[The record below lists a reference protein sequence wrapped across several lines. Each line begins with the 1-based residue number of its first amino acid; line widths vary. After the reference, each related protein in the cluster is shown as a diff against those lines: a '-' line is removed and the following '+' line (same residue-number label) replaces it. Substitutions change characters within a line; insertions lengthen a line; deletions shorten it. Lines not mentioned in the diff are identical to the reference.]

1 MSQMPKDPAD
11 EILSPS
17 ARAADAADLM
27 AVAMGLGVGLPA
39 GVERQS
45 VMALEGVAR
54 TLRDGDGSDTPE
66 AVDAILSIVP
76 APARGI
82 MQLAAAG
89 GDVRTLL
96 GFLERMVALDRR
108 RRWDGVLAV
117 IYPAGVALCA
127 VLGIVVLAIV
137 QDPLLTT
144 LAEPIQVAVPQELS
158 SAATPVWDAVAGPA
172 GVAAAIVAALAVVWA
187 AGLKRRSEASRRRA
201 AVACELQGIS
211 DEIRLSAEQ
220 RDEILDDLRSITPAS
235 SAAPAF
241 PPLAAYVSKQLSAGQ
256 RAFSPLAAFYRET
269 SDAVAERRV
278 QLLPVVG
285 AMVAGLAVLVYGI
298 ALFVPL
304 TRLFTTLASMPVAPP
319 WSPGS

>member
-1 MSQMPKDPAD
+1 MSQMPKDPAS
-11 EILSPS
+11 EVLSPS
-17 ARAADAADLM
+17 ARAAGAADLM
-27 AVAMGLGVGLPA
+27 AVALRLGVGLPA

-45 VMALEGVAR
+45 VAALEGVAR
-54 TLRDGDGSDTPE
+54 TLRDGDGSDSPE
-66 AVDAILSIVP
+66 AVDAIVSIVP

-82 MQLAAAG
+82 MRLAAAG

-96 GFLERMVALDRR
+96 GFLERMVALDRK
-108 RRWDGVLAV
+108 RRWEGVLAV
-117 IYPAGVALCA
+117 VYPAGVVLCA
-127 VLGIVVLAIV
+127 VVGIVVLAIV

-144 LAEPIQVAVPQELS
+144 LAEPIQVAVPQQVQ
-158 SAATPVWDAVAGPA
+158 AATPVWDAVAGPA
-172 GVAAAIVAALAVVWA
+172 GFAAAIVAGLAVVWA
-187 AGLKRRSEASRRRA
+187 AGFQRRLAASRRWA
-201 AVACELQGIS
+201 AVACELQGIC
-211 DEIRLSAEQ
+211 DEIGLAAKQSEA
-220 RDEILDDLRSITPAS
+220 ILDDLRSITPAS
-235 SAAPAF
+235 SRASAF
-241 PPLAAYVSKQLSAGQ
+241 PPLAAYVRKQPWAGQ
-256 RAFSPLAAFYRET
+256 RAFAPLAAFYRET